1 MLCHSIT
8 KTCFQTILHNLKFHQ
23 NDHQNLYP
31 YHYNHHHYNLYFEFY
46 NVSYQHN
53 DNVE

>member
-1 MLCHSIT
+1 MNPSCSTSNSI
-8 KTCFQTILHNLKFHQ
+8 KTTIK
-23 NDHQNLYP
+23 NLYP

-46 NVSYQHN
+46 NISYQHN